1 MKLLF
6 SIVLTLWAVSW
17 SAPDV
22 RPDAKM
28 LADTLPTTRVVRSSP
43 SPVVWYLLAPPTAP
57 GGRLDNRAPLSK
69 WQVIN
74 AFDTEAVCRARADDM
89 REDAMT
95 DYSPG
100 SAAQPRA
107 QAIKCIVSYD
117 PRLAGD

>member
-6 SIVLTLWAVSW
+6 SVVLILWAVSW
-17 SAPDV
+17 SARDV
-22 RPDAKM
+22 WPDAKM
-28 LADTLPTTRVVRSSP
+28 LADTLPPTRVVTSI
-43 SPVVWYLLAPPTAP
+43 VWYLLAPPTAP
-57 GGRLDNRAPLSK
+57 GGQLDNRAPLSK

>member
-6 SIVLTLWAVSW
+6 NIVLIMWAVSW
-17 SAPDV
+17 SVRDV
-22 RPDAKM
+22 WPDAEM
-28 LADTLPTTRVVRSSP
+28 LADILPPTRVVRSSP

-57 GGRLDNRAPLSK
+57 VGRVDTRAPLSK
-69 WQVIN
+69 WRVIN
-74 AFDTEAVCRARADDM
+74 AFDTEARCRARADDM

-100 SAAQPRA
+100 SAAQLRA
-107 QAIKCIVSYD
+107 QAIKCIVSSD